1 MTNQLIKK
9 INLNHSFIFFLLINL
24 FSVVM
29 FKFNYLDISST
40 ICLFLILTIGVSHGS
55 LDNIKGKKLLKIFNF
70 EGIYIFYIIYIFI
83 ALIVIFIWLLFPAAT
98 LLIFLSVAA
107 FHFGKEDTQFLIN
120 KKSYIIQLLYLLKG
134 LLIILAPLFFHFDDT
149 VKIFK
154 SLLVVNES
162 FYLFLEFLEEKK
174 IIEIAIILSS
184 LSSIF
189 LFIDKFEL
197 KKFVIFFDYFS
208 IIILN
213 YYFNPLTAFTIYF
226 CFLHSVRHSISLA
239 IELDEHNLQNG
250 IKLFIIKALPLTIL
264 TIFISIIVLFL
275 LNDVNYVDNAILKI
289 IFIGLASLTFPHILL
304 EYFLEKN
311 EKQTN

>member
-1 MTNQLIKK
+1 MI
-9 INLNHSFIFFLLINL
+9 
-24 FSVVM
+24 
-29 FKFNYLDISST
+29 
-40 ICLFLILTIGVSHGS
+40 
-55 LDNIKGKKLLKIFNF
+55 
-70 EGIYIFYIIYIFI
+70 
-83 ALIVIFIWLLFPAAT
+83 FPAAT

-197 KKFVIFFDYFS
+197 KKSEEILRDNLVENFVED
-208 IIILN
+208 IINSASNLIE
-213 YYFNPLTAFTIYF
+213 NPMI
-226 CFLHSVRHSISLA
+226 
-239 IELDEHNLQNG
+239 
-250 IKLFIIKALPLTIL
+250 
-264 TIFISIIVLFL
+264 
-275 LNDVNYVDNAILKI
+275 NDN
-289 IFIGLASLTFPHILL
+289 
-304 EYFLEKN
+304 
-311 EKQTN
+311 